1 MLNKYLAFSQRSQQK
16 FILNKLSKYELG
28 NTLYPILLTLDSA
41 EKENNK
47 KLGQNEIARRLNINK
62 SLITKSVKT
71 LTSNGYVE
79 IYNDP
84 TNKSKKLL
92 QLTKKGKE
100 LIPEIRNILDE
111 WRDIFLENFTE
122 EEKNI
127 LEKLMEKAYL
137 NIIDKF

>member
-100 LIPEIRNILDE
+100 LIPEIRNILE
-111 WRDIFLENFTE
+111 
-122 EEKNI
+122 
-127 LEKLMEKAYL
+127 
-137 NIIDKF
+137 

>member
-111 WRDIFLENFTE
+111 WRGIFLENFTE